1 MSDHHSFEKPKF
13 PKNSKGNNLGWTM
26 DSNKSVLRL
35 MEKKKHKK
43 PAKGMKCGRAVG
55 RIEELHYK

>member
-35 MEKKKHKK
+35 MEKKKTQKTSK
-43 PAKGMKCGRAVG
+43 RNEVWQGSGANRRAA
-55 RIEELHYK
+55 L